1 MEPLKAGYLPL
12 GTEFYAPARLEAI
25 TADAEKQLAS
35 AGIELIR
42 TDPLISLGQEERAI
56 RELRAAPWDFLIVNV
71 INWIDPRAASRLL
84 YEFRNEPIVLYSKG
98 GTTEGDTLI
107 SPAAGAGSTA
117 LRFPMERWG
126 IKFKYLFNGPDQ
138 PMDVAGILRFGRA
151 AQVMKKLRSARV
163 GILGFNDMG
172 LYTTGFNVT
181 SLRGKTGVE
190 VESFDMLQL
199 ERKMDGL
206 DEKQVDAEVASVTAN
221 WEYPNGKPKEAAIRR
236 AIKMYMATI
245 EICKEKKFNAVS
257 YKVVEGVPAFMNMV
271 HSVPAALVASAGYPY
286 VDEDDAGNLVAELML
301 KWLSGE
307 TATFLEHYEHAPEW
321 ILLAVDGFIPLQ
333 LTVGNPQVKPIST
346 VLLDGV
352 VFCSKMRT
360 GRMTLACLSEDNE
373 GYRMHI
379 ATGEGRT
386 PPQWVEMGVPLPSWP
401 SVKFYP
407 DASIRNILD
416 HVQSQHFAAIFGD
429 YAEELV
435 ELCHL
440 LDIKVVLDTRKQ

>member
-1 MEPLKAGYLPL
+1 MEPLKAGYVSL
-12 GTEFYAPARLEAI
+12 GTEFYAPERLKSI
-25 TADAEKQLAS
+25 TADAEKQLTS
-35 AGIELIR
+35 AGIGLIR
-42 TDPLISLGQEERAI
+42 TDPIFALGQEEKAI

-71 INWIDPRAASRLL
+71 INWIDPRAATRLL
-84 YEFRNEPIVLYSKG
+84 YEFRDEPIVLYSKG

-138 PMDVAGILRFGRA
+138 PMDVAGILKFGRA
-151 AQVMKKLRSARV
+151 AQVMKKLRTTRV

-199 ERKMDGL
+199 ERQMQAL
-206 DEKQVDAEVASVTAN
+206 DDRQVEAEAARLTAG
-221 WEYPNGKPKEAAIRR
+221 WEYPLEKPNPEVILRAIR
-236 AIKMYMATI
+236 MYLATV
-245 EICKEKKFNAVS
+245 EICKQKNFSAVS
-257 YKVVEGVPAFMNMV
+257 YKVVEGVPAFMGAV
-271 HSVPAALVASAGYPY
+271 HSVPASLVATAGYPY
-286 VDEDDAGNLVAELML
+286 VDEDDACTLVAQLML
-301 KWLSGE
+301 KGLSGGE
-307 TATFLEHYEHAPEW
+307 TPTFLENYEHHPDW
-321 ILLAVDGFIPLQ
+321 ILLAVDGFIPQ
-333 LTVGNPQVKPIST
+333 QMVVGKPQVKTIST
-346 VLLDGV
+346 VLLKGL

-379 ATGEGRT
+379 VTGEGRT

-407 DASIRNILD
+407 DGTVRSILD
-416 HVQSQHFAAIFGD
+416 HIQSQHFAAIFGD
-429 YAEELV
+429 YASELV

-440 LDIKVVLDTRKQ
+440 LDIKVVLDTAR

>member
-1 MEPLKAGYLPL
+1 METLRAGYVPL
-12 GTEFYAPARLEAI
+12 GTEFYAPDRLNAI
-25 TADAEKQLAS
+25 TADAEKQLAA
-35 AGIELIR
+35 AGIELVR
-42 TDPLISLGQEERAI
+42 TDPMISLGQEERAI
-56 RELRAAPWDFLIVNV
+56 RELRAQPWDFLIVNV

-84 YEFRNEPIVLYSKG
+84 YEFRYEPIVLYSKG
-98 GTTEGDTLI
+98 GTTVGDTLI

-126 IKFKYLFNGPDQ
+126 IKFKYLYNGPDQ
-138 PMDVAGILRFGRA
+138 PMDVAGILKFGRA

-199 ERKMDGL
+199 DRKMDSL
-206 DEKQVDAEVASVTAN
+206 DEQQVDAEMARVTAN
-221 WEYPNGKPKEAAIRR
+221 WEYPLGKPKDSAIRR
-236 AIKMYMATI
+236 SIKMYLATI
-245 EICKEKKFNAVS
+245 AICQEKKFDAVS
-257 YKVVEGVPAFMNMV
+257 YKVVEGVPAFMNTV

-307 TATFLEHYEHAPEW
+307 TPTFVEHYEHAADW
-321 ILLAVDGFIPLQ
+321 ILLAVDGFIPMQ
-333 LTVGNPQVKPIST
+333 LAVGNPQVKPIST

-407 DASIRNILD
+407 DAGVRNILD

-429 YAEELV
+429 YADELV
-435 ELCHL
+435 DLCRL
-440 LDIKVVLDTRKQ
+440 LDIKVVLDGVK

>member
-1 MEPLKAGYLPL
+1 METLRAGYVPL
-12 GTEFYAPARLEAI
+12 GTEFYAPDRLNAI
-25 TADAEKQLAS
+25 TADAEKQLAA
-35 AGIELIR
+35 AGIELVR
-42 TDPLISLGQEERAI
+42 TDPMISLGQEERAI
-56 RELRAAPWDFLIVNV
+56 RELRAQPWDFLIVNV

-84 YEFRNEPIVLYSKG
+84 YEFRYEPIVLYSKG
-98 GTTEGDTLI
+98 GTTVGDTLI

-126 IKFKYLFNGPDQ
+126 IKFKYLYNGPDQ
-138 PMDVAGILRFGRA
+138 PMDIAGILKFGRA

-199 ERKMDGL
+199 DRKMDGL
-206 DEKQVDAEVASVTAN
+206 DEQQVDAEIARVTAN
-221 WEYPNGKPKEAAIRR
+221 WEYPLGKPKDSAIRR
-236 AIKMYMATI
+236 SIKMYLATI
-245 EICKEKKFNAVS
+245 AICQEKKFDAVS
-257 YKVVEGVPAFMNMV
+257 YKVVEGVPAFMNTV

-307 TATFLEHYEHAPEW
+307 TPTFVEHYEHAADW
-321 ILLAVDGFIPLQ
+321 ILLAVDGFIPMQ
-333 LTVGNPQVKPIST
+333 LAVGNPQVKPIST

-407 DASIRNILD
+407 DAGVRNILD

-429 YAEELV
+429 YADELV
-435 ELCHL
+435 DLCRL
-440 LDIKVVLDTRKQ
+440 MDIKVVLDGVK

>member
-1 MEPLKAGYLPL
+1 MEPLKAGYVPL
-12 GTEFYAPARLEAI
+12 GTEFYAPDRLNAI
-25 TADAEKQLAS
+25 TADAEKQLAA
-35 AGIELIR
+35 AGIELVR
-42 TDPLISLGQEERAI
+42 TDPMISLGQEERAI

-84 YEFRNEPIVLYSKG
+84 YEFRHEPIVLYSKG
-98 GTTEGDTLI
+98 GTTVGDTLI

-126 IKFKYLFNGPDQ
+126 IKFKYLYNGPDQ
-138 PMDVAGILRFGRA
+138 PMDIAGILKFGRA

-181 SLRGKTGVE
+181 SLRGKIGVE

-199 ERKMDGL
+199 DRKMDAL
-206 DEKQVDAEVASVTAN
+206 DEKLVDAEVASVTAN
-221 WEYPNGKPKEAAIRR
+221 WEYPLGKPKDAAIRR
-236 AIKMYMATI
+236 AIKMYLATV

-257 YKVVEGVPAFMNMV
+257 YKVVEGVPAFMNTV

-307 TATFLEHYEHAPEW
+307 TPTFVEHYEHAAEW
-321 ILLAVDGFIPLQ
+321 ILLAVDGFIPMQ
-333 LTVGNPQVKPIST
+333 LAVGNPQVKPIST

-401 SVKFYP
+401 SVKFFP
-407 DASIRNILD
+407 DAGVRNILD
-416 HVQSQHFAAIFGD
+416 HVQSQHFAAVFGD
-429 YAEELV
+429 YADELV
-435 ELCHL
+435 DLCRL
-440 LDIKVVLDTRKQ
+440 LDIKVVLDGAK